1 MSNSAATNEEMM
13 QRFERKS
20 CEMLSF
26 LYFDLDELYAELSY
40 NNRSL
45 NNFMSGTLGED
56 TSAEERKVAMDEI
69 RERIPAIYEEIKYV
83 KECIKA
89 EKFNMNRL
97 RSNYGAHPIRFRP
110 RRLRL
115 DRYYK
120 DHDWDESKI
129 LEQPTTQ
136 KRPPPL
142 DGICENTF
150 YRYNIY
156 TDEGY
161 NMPKTSDKDIDED
174 TWNPFDC
181 NDESYVDKYKFNPLL
196 GTVEKE

>member
-1 MSNSAATNEEMM
+1 MSKSTTNEEMM

-20 CEMLSF
+20 CELLGF

-56 TSAEERKVAMDEI
+56 DTPAERKATMDEI
-69 RERIPAIYEEIKYV
+69 RERIPAIYEEIRHV

-97 RSNYGAHPIRFRP
+97 RSKYGYHPIKFRA
-110 RRLRL
+110 RRLNL

-120 DHDWDESKI
+120 DHDWEEDEI
-129 LEQPTTQ
+129 IEQPIVH
-136 KRPPPL
+136 KRPLPL
-142 DGICENTF
+142 DGIYEDTF
-150 YRYNIY
+150 YCY
-156 TDEGY
+156 TNADADTNADDTEAEAD
-161 NMPKTSDKDIDED
+161 TD
-174 TWNPFDC
+174 TWNPFEF
-181 NDESYVDKYKFNPLL
+181 NDESYRDKYKFNPLL

>member
-1 MSNSAATNEEMM
+1 MSKSANEEMM

-20 CEMLSF
+20 CELLGF

-45 NNFMSGTLGED
+45 NSFMTGTLGED
-56 TSAEERKVAMDEI
+56 DTPEERKAALDEI

-97 RSNYGAHPIRFRP
+97 RSKYGNYPIKFRA
-110 RRLRL
+110 RRLNL
-115 DRYYK
+115 DRHYR
-120 DHDWDESKI
+120 DHDWDENEI
-129 LEQPTTQ
+129 LEQPQTH

-142 DGICENTF
+142 DGIYEDTF
-150 YRYNIY
+150 YCY
-156 TDEGY
+156 TNSADT
-161 NMPKTSDKDIDED
+161 NTKRIRED
-174 TWNPFDC
+174 DNEDADSTWNPFEF
-181 NDESYVDKYKFNPLL
+181 NDESYRDRYKFNPLL